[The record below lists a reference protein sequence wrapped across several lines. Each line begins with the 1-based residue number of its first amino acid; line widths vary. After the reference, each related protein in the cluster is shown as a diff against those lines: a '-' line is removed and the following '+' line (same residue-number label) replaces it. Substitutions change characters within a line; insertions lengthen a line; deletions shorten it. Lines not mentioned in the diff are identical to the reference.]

1 MKIVLEFDDTHEGD
15 MREYELVKQT
25 RNMWGFINSFKSQVE
40 EWYKYPDDN
49 EPLTADTLKQKM
61 FDWFVENGLKP
72 DEF

>member
-1 MKIVLEFDDTHEGD
+1 MKIVLEFDDEHEGD

-49 EPLTADTLKQKM
+49 EPLTPDTLMAFMKS
-61 FDWFVENGLKP
+61 WFLENGLRP
-72 DEF
+72 EEF

>member
-1 MKIVLEFDDTHEGD
+1 MKIVLEFDDEHEGD

-49 EPLTADTLKQKM
+49 EPLTPDTLMAFMKS
-61 FDWFVENGLKP
+61 WFLEYGLRP

>member
-1 MKIVLEFDDTHEGD
+1 MRIVLEFDPKNEGD
-15 MREYELVKQT
+15 MREYELFKQA
-25 RNMWGFINSFKSQVE
+25 RSMWGFINSFKAQVE

-49 EPLTADTLKQKM
+49 EPLTAQTLKQKM

>member
-1 MKIVLEFDDTHEGD
+1 MKIVLEFDDNHEGD

-25 RNMWGFINSFKSQVE
+25 RNMWGFIKSFKTQVE

>member
-1 MKIVLEFDDTHEGD
+1 MKIVLEFDDTNEGD

-25 RNMWGFINSFKSQVE
+25 RNMWGFINSFKAQVE

-72 DEF
+72 NEF